1 MALAL
6 KRKAG
11 EAIKIGADIV
21 VTIGETRGSYTT
33 VLVEAPKDIPVAR
46 IEGNTDGDGSSPSK
60 RAGRRQM
67 GKVLHRLSAAEGGN
81 GAASGM

>member
-11 EAIKIGADIV
+11 ERIKIGDNIV

-33 VLVEAPKDIPVAR
+33 VFADAPREISIQR
-46 IEGNTDGDGSSPSK
+46 IEGEINHASK
-60 RAGRRQM
+60 TRRVR
-67 GKVLHRLSAAEGGN
+67 K
-81 GAASGM
+81 

>member
-33 VLVEAPKDIPVAR
+33 VLVEAPREISVAR
-46 IEGNTDGDGSSPSK
+46 IEGDTDGNP
-60 RAGRRQM
+60 
-67 GKVLHRLSAAEGGN
+67 N
-81 GAASGM
+81 NTGAASRKRRRH

>member
-11 EAIKIGADIV
+11 ERIKIGDNIV

-33 VLVEAPKDIPVAR
+33 VLVDAPREISIQR
-46 IEGNTDGDGSSPSK
+46 IEGEINHASK
-60 RAGRRQM
+60 TRRVR
-67 GKVLHRLSAAEGGN
+67 K
-81 GAASGM
+81 

>member
-11 EAIKIGADIV
+11 EAIKIGDNIV

-33 VLVEAPKDIPVAR
+33 VLVDAPREISVTR
-46 IEGNTDGDGSSPSK
+46 IEGEKGNASK
-60 RAGRRQM
+60 ARRTR
-67 GKVLHRLSAAEGGN
+67 K
-81 GAASGM
+81 

>member
-11 EAIKIGADIV
+11 EAIKIGENIV

-33 VLVEAPKDIPVAR
+33 VLVDAPREISVAR
-46 IEGNTDGDGSSPSK
+46 IEGGKGSASK
-60 RAGRRQM
+60 TRR
-67 GKVLHRLSAAEGGN
+67 VLK
-81 GAASGM
+81 

>member
-11 EAIKIGADIV
+11 EAIKIGDNII

-33 VLVEAPKDIPVAR
+33 VLVDAPREISVAR
-46 IEGNTDGDGSSPSK
+46 IEGNTN
-60 RAGRRQM
+60 
-67 GKVLHRLSAAEGGN
+67 GN
-81 GAASGM
+81 PNNTGAASRKRRRH

>member
-11 EAIKIGADIV
+11 EAIRIGENIV

-33 VLVEAPKDIPVAR
+33 VLVDAPKDIPVAR
-46 IEGNTDGDGSSPSK
+46 IEGEKDDASK
-60 RAGRRQM
+60 ARRVR
-67 GKVLHRLSAAEGGN
+67 K
-81 GAASGM
+81 

>member
-11 EAIKIGADIV
+11 EAIRIGDNIV

-33 VLVEAPKDIPVAR
+33 VLVDAPREISVAR
-46 IEGNTDGDGSSPSK
+46 IEGEKGNASK
-60 RAGRRQM
+60 TRRAR
-67 GKVLHRLSAAEGGN
+67 K
-81 GAASGM
+81 

>member
-11 EAIKIGADIV
+11 EAIKIGDNIV

-33 VLVEAPKDIPVAR
+33 VLVDAPREISVTR
-46 IEGNTDGDGSSPSK
+46 IEGEKGNASK
-60 RAGRRQM
+60 TRRTR
-67 GKVLHRLSAAEGGN
+67 K
-81 GAASGM
+81 

>member
-11 EAIKIGADIV
+11 EAIRIGDNIV

-33 VLVEAPKDIPVAR
+33 VLVDAPREIPIQR
-46 IEGNTDGDGSSPSK
+46 IEGEKDSASK
-60 RAGRRQM
+60 TRRVR
-67 GKVLHRLSAAEGGN
+67 K
-81 GAASGM
+81 

>member
-11 EAIKIGADIV
+11 EAIKIGDNIV

-33 VLVEAPKDIPVAR
+33 VLVDAPREIPIQR
-46 IEGNTDGDGSSPSK
+46 IEGES
-60 RAGRRQM
+60 
-67 GKVLHRLSAAEGGN
+67 GN
-81 GAASGM
+81 DNANDTGAASRQ

>member
-11 EAIKIGADIV
+11 EAIRIGENIV

-33 VLVEAPKDIPVAR
+33 VLVDAPREISVAR
-46 IEGNTDGDGSSPSK
+46 IEGRSDGNGSGSGDRTGRK
-60 RAGRRQM
+60 RA
-67 GKVLHRLSAAEGGN
+67 S
-81 GAASGM
+81 